1 MDSASNSN
9 MRPLFL
15 LQITAMRI
23 ITFSNKRTRA
33 TPLFSRLQILKPA
46 RYFSLELAK
55 LMHKVHKK
63 ALSICSASTNNYAIG
78 YYVITSI
85 HTTPEKNIKKNYFIT
100 RVSSKQAQKC
110 LQCNGPKIWNET
122 PLQIK
127 QKNFGKFKIEFKRKL
142 ISAYYYL
149 SFGG

>member
-15 LQITAMRI
+15 LQKTAMRI
-23 ITFSNKRTRA
+23 ITYSNKRTRA
-33 TPLFSRLQILKPA
+33 TPLFSRLQILKLHDI
-46 RYFSLELAK
+46 FQLKLAK
-55 LMHKVHKK
+55 LMHKVHNK
-63 ALSICSASTNNYAIG
+63 ALNICSASTNNYAIG
-78 YYVITSI
+78 YNVRYHI

-110 LQCNGPKIWNET
+110 LQCNGPKIWNEI
-122 PLQIK
+122 PLQGK
-127 QKNFGKFKIEFKRKL
+127 EMNFCKFKIEFKRKL